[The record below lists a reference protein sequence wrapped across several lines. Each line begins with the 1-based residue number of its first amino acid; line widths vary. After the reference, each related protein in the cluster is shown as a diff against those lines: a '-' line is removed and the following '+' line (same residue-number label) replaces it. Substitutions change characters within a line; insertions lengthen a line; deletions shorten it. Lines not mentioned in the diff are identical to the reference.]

1 MTHSHGRF
9 ESARLPKGEA
19 ARTICCLTR
28 SRWHDA
34 AGNPPGEL
42 GRWMRSIAERLEAEN
57 LAENLRIVIGDQTAD
72 CNIQQKAAD
81 II

>member
-1 MTHSHGRF
+1 
-9 ESARLPKGEA
+9 
-19 ARTICCLTR
+19 
-28 SRWHDA
+28 
-34 AGNPPGEL
+34 
-42 GRWMRSIAERLEAEN
+42 MRSIAERLGAEN